1 MAEVKFEKK
10 FWITVKMLKGK
21 WILFWNSTVIAKVQ
35 VYKLFFRCE
44 IELPVCKITVNVY
57 IPCEE
62 I

>member
-1 MAEVKFEKK
+1 
-10 FWITVKMLKGK
+10 MLKGK